1 MGFHFLSKISLIFM
15 FTNND
20 TKFLI
25 ALNHFRKFGPKRM
38 KLISKY
44 FSSFEHAFK
53 ANLAELK
60 ASGIKENIADE
71 FIAVRSNINIDKLI
85 EKIQEENIKICKI
98 TDDDYPRL
106 LKEIYDP
113 PYFFYY
119 KGSIDNINNSSI
131 GVVGA
136 RKYTKYGE
144 RAIEKNVYDLAKNNL
159 NIISGLALGIDALA
173 HNACLNAKGNTV
185 AVLGTGIDKQSLYPF
200 ANRYLADKIITA
212 GGAIIS
218 EFPLGT
224 EPLRYNF
231 PQRNRII
238 SGLSFGTLVV
248 EAAEKSGALITARC
262 ACEQNREVFA
272 VPGNIFS
279 DVSIGPN
286 ELIKQ
291 GAKPVTKADDI
302 LETLDLKNTKCPLG
316 TKRATGTFPAGHPLG
331 KKIIAENKEEKI
343 ILEHLSLETIHIDEL
358 IRLTKLNTSI
368 ISSTLIIL
376 EMKGAI
382 KNLGNM
388 EYILL

>member
-1 MGFHFLSKISLIFM
+1 M
-15 FTNND
+15 FKNND
-20 TKFLI
+20 DKFLI
-25 ALNHFRKFGPKRM
+25 ALNHFPKFGPIRM
-38 KLISKY
+38 KKISKY

-53 ANLAELK
+53 ANLDELK
-60 ASGIKENIADE
+60 ASGIKENIANE
-71 FIAVRSNINIDKLI
+71 FIVVRSNIDIEKLI
-85 EKIQEENIKICKI
+85 DIIQKENIKICKI

-136 RKYTKYGE
+136 RKYTNYGE
-144 RAIEKNVYDLAKNNL
+144 RTIEKIVYNLAKNNL

-173 HNACLNAKGNTV
+173 HNTCLNAKGKTI

-200 ANRYLADKIITA
+200 ANRYLAEKIITA
-212 GGAIIS
+212 EGAIIS

-272 VPGNIFS
+272 VPGSIFS
-279 DVSIGPN
+279 DMSIGPN

-302 LETLDLKNTKCPLG
+302 LEILDLKNVNNYIDNTKLPLG
-316 TKRATGTFPAGHPLG
+316 E
-331 KKIIAENKEEKI
+331 KIIAESEEEKV
-343 ILEHLSLETIHIDEL
+343 ILEHLSLEAIHIDEL
-358 IRLTKLNTSI
+358 IRLTKLNTST

-388 EYILL
+388 QYILL

>member
-1 MGFHFLSKISLIFM
+1 
-15 FTNND
+15 
-20 TKFLI
+20 
-25 ALNHFRKFGPKRM
+25 M

-53 ANLAELK
+53 ANLDELK

-71 FIAVRSNINIDKLI
+71 FIAARANINTGELL
-85 EKIQEENIKICKI
+85 EKIQEEDIKICKI
-98 TDDDYPRL
+98 TDNDYPRL

-119 KGSIDNINNSSI
+119 KGSIANINNFSI
-131 GVVGA
+131 GVVGT
-136 RKYTKYGE
+136 RKYTNYGE
-144 RAIEKNVYDLAKNNL
+144 RAIEKIIYNLTKNNL
-159 NIISGLALGIDALA
+159 NIISGLALGIDTLA
-173 HNACLNAKGNTV
+173 HKACLNAKGKTI
-185 AVLGTGIDKQSLYPF
+185 AVLGTGIDKQSFYPF
-200 ANRYLADKIITA
+200 TNRHLAEKIISE

-238 SGLSFGTLVV
+238 SGLSFGTLVI

-272 VPGNIFS
+272 VPGSIFS
-279 DVSIGPN
+279 DMSIGPN

-291 GAKPVTKADDI
+291 GAKPITKADDI
-302 LETLDLKNTKCPLG
+302 LETLDLKNINNYIENTKCTPG
-316 TKRATGTFPAGHPLG
+316 AFPAGHPLG
-331 KKIIAENKEEKI
+331 KKIIAESEEEKI
-343 ILEHLSLETIHIDEL
+343 ILEHLSLEAIHIDEL
-358 IRLTKLNTSI
+358 IRLTKLNTSA

-388 EYILL
+388 QYVLL

>member
-1 MGFHFLSKISLIFM
+1 MLA
-15 FTNND
+15 ND

-25 ALNHFRKFGPKRM
+25 ALNHFPKFGPRKM

-53 ANLAELK
+53 ANLDELK

-71 FIAVRSNINIDKLI
+71 FIAARANINTGELL
-85 EKIQEENIKICKI
+85 EKIQEEDIKICKI
-98 TDDDYPRL
+98 TDNDYPRL

-119 KGSIDNINNSSI
+119 KGSIANINNFSI
-131 GVVGA
+131 GVVGT
-136 RKYTKYGE
+136 RKYTNYGE
-144 RAIEKNVYDLAKNNL
+144 RAIEKIIYNLTKNNL
-159 NIISGLALGIDALA
+159 NIISGLALGIDTLA
-173 HNACLNAKGNTV
+173 HKACLNAKGKTI
-185 AVLGTGIDKQSLYPF
+185 AVLGTGIDKQSFYPF
-200 ANRYLADKIITA
+200 TNRHLAEKIISE

-238 SGLSFGTLVV
+238 SGLSFGTLVI

-272 VPGNIFS
+272 VPGSIFS
-279 DVSIGPN
+279 DMSIGPN

-291 GAKPVTKADDI
+291 GAKPITKADDI
-302 LETLDLKNTKCPLG
+302 LETLDLKNINNYIENTKCTPG
-316 TKRATGTFPAGHPLG
+316 AFPAGHPLG
-331 KKIIAENKEEKI
+331 KKIITESEEEKI
-343 ILEHLSLETIHIDEL
+343 IL
-358 IRLTKLNTSI
+358 
-368 ISSTLIIL
+368 
-376 EMKGAI
+376 
-382 KNLGNM
+382 
-388 EYILL
+388 

>member
-1 MGFHFLSKISLIFM
+1 M
-15 FTNND
+15 FTND
-20 TKFLI
+20 DKFLI
-25 ALNHFRKFGPKRM
+25 ALNHFPKFGPKRM
-38 KLISKY
+38 KLISKF
-44 FSSFEHAFK
+44 FSSFERAFN
-53 ANLAELK
+53 ANFDELK
-60 ASGIKENIADE
+60 SAGIKENIVDK
-71 FIAVRSNINIDKLI
+71 FIATRANINVDELI
-85 EKIQEENIKICKI
+85 KKIQEENIKICKI

-119 KGSIDNINNSSI
+119 KGSIDNINNFSI

-136 RKYTKYGE
+136 RKYTNYGE
-144 RAIEKNVYDLAKNNL
+144 RAVEKIVYNLAKNNL

-173 HNACLNAKGNTV
+173 HNACLNARGKTI
-185 AVLGTGIDKQSLYPF
+185 AVLGTGIDKQSFYPF
-200 ANRYLADKIITA
+200 ANRYLAEKIISA

-272 VPGNIFS
+272 VPGSIFS
-279 DVSIGPN
+279 GMSIGPN

-291 GAKPVTKADDI
+291 GAKPVTKAGDI
-302 LETLDLKNTKCPLG
+302 LETLDLKNINNYMEN
-316 TKRATGTFPAGHPLG
+316 
-331 KKIIAENKEEKI
+331 KKIIPESEEEKI
-343 ILEHLSLETIHIDEL
+343 ILKHLSLEAIHIDEL

-368 ISSTLIIL
+368 ISSALIIL

-388 EYILL
+388 QYVSL

>member
-1 MGFHFLSKISLIFM
+1 MLA
-15 FTNND
+15 ND

-25 ALNHFRKFGPKRM
+25 ALNHFPKFGPRKM

-53 ANLAELK
+53 ANLDELK

-71 FIAVRSNINIDKLI
+71 FIAARANINTGELL
-85 EKIQEENIKICKI
+85 EKIQEEDIKICKI
-98 TDDDYPRL
+98 TDNDYPRL

-119 KGSIDNINNSSI
+119 KGSIANINNFSI
-131 GVVGA
+131 GVVGT
-136 RKYTKYGE
+136 RKYTNYGE
-144 RAIEKNVYDLAKNNL
+144 RAIEKIIYNLTKNNL
-159 NIISGLALGIDALA
+159 NIISGLALGIDTLA
-173 HNACLNAKGNTV
+173 HKACLNAKGKTI
-185 AVLGTGIDKQSLYPF
+185 AVLGTGIDKQSFYPF
-200 ANRYLADKIITA
+200 TNRHLAEKIISE

-238 SGLSFGTLVV
+238 SGLSFGTLVI

-272 VPGNIFS
+272 VPGSIFS
-279 DVSIGPN
+279 DMSIGPN

-291 GAKPVTKADDI
+291 GAKPITKADDI
-302 LETLDLKNTKCPLG
+302 LETLDLKNINNYIENTKCTPG
-316 TKRATGTFPAGHPLG
+316 AFPAGHPLG
-331 KKIIAENKEEKI
+331 KKIIAESEEEKI
-343 ILEHLSLETIHIDEL
+343 ILEHLSLEAIHIDEL
-358 IRLTKLNTSI
+358 IRLTKLNTSA

-388 EYILL
+388 QYVLL